1 MFKGIFPVRACVTRA
16 RARALARA
24 RARALARAR
33 ARARAL
39 ASCATLP
46 KYQIHPR
53 AISRAADAF
62 CPLPAITLAGPL
74 NKPLYDPRCA
84 F

>member
-1 MFKGIFPVRACVTRA
+1 MFKGIFPVRACVT
-16 RARALARA
+16 
-24 RARALARAR
+24 RAR

-62 CPLPAITLAGPL
+62 CPFRAIHLAGPL
-74 NKPLYDPRCA
+74 NKPLYGLRCA